1 MGAQKP
7 GFLGESFVKT
17 RRLGKKPSLEESECL
32 SPLIVILPDII
43 LLTASQF
50 NGAVLLNCYK
60 TAGDC
65 DTKTSVSKS
74 ATSAFRFSPL

>member
-7 GFLGESFVKT
+7 GFLRKYFVKT
-17 RRLGKKPSLEESECL
+17 RRLCKQPTFEQSECV
-32 SPLIVILPDII
+32 SPVIVILPDII
-43 LLTASQF
+43 LLTAWPF
-50 NGAVLLNCYK
+50 NGAVLLNRYN

-74 ATSAFRFSPL
+74 ATLAFRFSPL